1 MALIK
6 CPECGKEIS
15 DKSIERTNKQLIMH
29 TIYGMVLFVIGLII
43 LIREII
49 EGHYGVFFVFGIV
62 LIAAGFISGIV
73 VRVWTWWANRKSKPY
88 LTS

>member
-43 LIREII
+43 LIREIV
-49 EGHYGVFFVFGIV
+49 EGQYGGFFIFGIV
-62 LIAAGFISGIV
+62 LIAAGFISGTL
-73 VRVWTWWANRKSKPY
+73 VRVWTWWTNRQPRP
-88 LTS
+88 